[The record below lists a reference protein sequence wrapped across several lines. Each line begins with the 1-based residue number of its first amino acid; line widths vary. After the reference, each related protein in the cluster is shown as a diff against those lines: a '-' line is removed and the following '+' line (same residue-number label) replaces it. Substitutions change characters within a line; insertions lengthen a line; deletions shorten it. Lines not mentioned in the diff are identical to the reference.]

1 MKTEEVKIDFSGHFL
16 FQIFATDKQLEI
28 DPWNQ
33 KQMIPWDLNFCRKK
47 VPSENINPI
56 LRKPYGPIWQ
66 SKIQNSPHMIVL
78 VGDVYDYLYDGLSVC
93 VFEKIK
99 QRHAWRRITSPI

>member
-16 FQIFATDKQLEI
+16 FQIFATDKHLEI

-33 KQMIPWDLNFCRKK
+33 KQIIPWDINFCRKK

-78 VGDVYDYLYDGLSVC
+78 VGDVY
-93 VFEKIK
+93 VFTYS
-99 QRHAWRRITSPI
+99 QGRGFRLLTQLA